1 MNHFQDQRVAKE
13 INLKDLF
20 RVIKKRIWIVIVF
33 AVIATAAGWFYS
45 NANKTVPLYETST
58 NIIINAETG
67 YRNTLQV
74 IIKDTIVLEK
84 VIRELELQSSPS
96 SLAGSINVGSIDDT
110 QVVKITVTDTNPTR
124 AADIANTTAKVFIEE
139 IPNIM
144 GFEDVRVLSEA
155 KINPIPINE
164 DNQNKIIIAAFIF
177 GIIAGIGLIFLIDS
191 LDDSIKSEKD
201 IESVLGIQVLGSV
214 SKINKKNVNKRK
226 NRQTKLEFRGETIGF
241 K

>member
-1 MNHFQDQRVAKE
+1 MDYFQDQRVAKE
-13 INLKDLF
+13 INLKDMF
-20 RVIKKRIWIVIVF
+20 MVIKKRFWIVMIF
-33 AVIATAAGWFYS
+33 SVIATAAGWFYS
-45 NANKTVPLYETST
+45 NDNKTVLLYETST
-58 NIIINAETG
+58 NIIINAESG

-74 IIKDTIVLEK
+74 IIKDTIVLDK
-84 VIRELELQSSPS
+84 VIRKLELERSPD
-96 SLAGSINVGSIDDT
+96 SLAGSINVDSIDDT
-110 QVVKITVTDTNPTR
+110 QVVKITVTDTNPER

-155 KINPIPINE
+155 KINPIPVNE

-177 GIIAGIGLIFLIDS
+177 GIIAGVGLIFLIDS

>member
-1 MNHFQDQRVAKE
+1 MDYFQDQRVAKE
-13 INLKDLF
+13 INLKDMF
-20 RVIKKRIWIVIVF
+20 MVIKKRFWIVMIF
-33 AVIATAAGWFYS
+33 SVIATAAGWFYS
-45 NANKTVPLYETST
+45 NDNKTVLLYETST
-58 NIIINAETG
+58 NIIINAESG

-74 IIKDTIVLEK
+74 IIKDTIVLDK
-84 VIRELELQSSPS
+84 VIRKLELERSPD
-96 SLAGSINVGSIDDT
+96 SLAGSINVDSIDDT
-110 QVVKITVTDTNPTR
+110 QVVKITVTDTNPER

-177 GIIAGIGLIFLIDS
+177 GIIAGVGLIFLIDS

>member
-1 MNHFQDQRVAKE
+1 MDYFQDQRVAKE
-13 INLKDLF
+13 INLKDMF
-20 RVIKKRIWIVIVF
+20 RVIKKRFWIVMVF

-45 NANKTVPLYETST
+45 NDNKTVLLYETST
-58 NIIINAETG
+58 NIIINAESG

-74 IIKDTIVLEK
+74 IIKDTIVLDK
-84 VIRELELQSSPS
+84 VIRKLELERSPD
-96 SLAGSINVGSIDDT
+96 SLAGSINVDSIDDT
-110 QVVKITVTDTNPTR
+110 QVVKITVTDTNPER

-177 GIIAGIGLIFLIDS
+177 GIIAGVGLIFLIDS